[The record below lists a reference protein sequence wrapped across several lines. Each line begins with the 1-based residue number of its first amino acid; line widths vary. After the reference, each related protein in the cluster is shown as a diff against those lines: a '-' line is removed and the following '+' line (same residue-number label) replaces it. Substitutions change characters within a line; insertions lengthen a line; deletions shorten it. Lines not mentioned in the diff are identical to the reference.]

1 MREFIEEETACIR
14 RLKRQGLT
22 NIEIGKHWH
31 RPAGE
36 IDLALWAMVGRT
48 PSQAA
53 NTLNSRKAA

>member
-1 MREFIEEETACIR
+1 MREFIEEEMASIQR
-14 RLKRQGLT
+14 MKHRGLT
-22 NIEIGKHWH
+22 NIEIGKHWQ

-36 IDLALWAMVGRT
+36 IDLALWEMVGTT